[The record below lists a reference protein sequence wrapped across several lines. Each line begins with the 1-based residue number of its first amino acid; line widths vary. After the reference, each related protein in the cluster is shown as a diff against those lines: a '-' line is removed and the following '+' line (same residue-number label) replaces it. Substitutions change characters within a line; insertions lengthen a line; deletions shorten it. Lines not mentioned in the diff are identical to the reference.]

1 MNVIYAREPIETSI
15 FLAGPT
21 PRSKDVPSWRPRAL
35 ELLKEFGFKGTV
47 YVPEDRDGTV
57 QFEYY
62 DQIQWE
68 WRGLE
73 SSTVILF
80 WIPREIETMP
90 ALTTNVEFGMYAA
103 SGQVVMGRPPE
114 AQKMKYLDALAN
126 RYLIEVYDTLEMTV
140 KRSILRARGK

>member
-1 MNVIYAREPIETSI
+1 MKVIYARETIEPSI

-35 ELLKEFGFKGTV
+35 ELLEGFKGTV
-47 YVPEDRDGTV
+47 YVPEDRSGNV

-62 DQIQWE
+62 DQINWE
-68 WRGLE
+68 WHALE
-73 SSTVILF
+73 TSSVILF

-103 SGQVVMGRPPE
+103 SGKIVVGRPPE
-114 AQKMKYLDALAN
+114 AQKMKYLDALAS
-126 RYLIEVYDTLEMTV
+126 RYSIDVYDNLEMTV
-140 KRSILRARGK
+140 KQSILRARGK

>member
-1 MNVIYAREPIETSI
+1 MKVIYAREPIEPSI

-35 ELLKEFGFKGTV
+35 ELLEEYGFNGTV

-62 DQIQWE
+62 NQIAWE
-68 WRGLE
+68 WQGLE
-73 SSTVILF
+73 ASTVILF

-90 ALTTNVEFGMYAA
+90 AMTTNVEFGLYVA
-103 SGQVVMGRPPE
+103 SRRIVLGFPPE
-114 AQKMKYLDALAN
+114 AQKMKYLEALAWRHN
-126 RYLIEVYDTLEMTV
+126 VEVYNTLEATV
-140 KRSILRARGK
+140 EKTIIRAQR

>member
-1 MNVIYAREPIETSI
+1 MKVIYAREPIEPSI

-21 PRSKDVPSWRPRAL
+21 PRDANVPSWRPRAL
-35 ELLKEFGFKGTV
+35 DLLREKGFKGTV

-62 DQIQWE
+62 NQIAWE

-73 SSTVILF
+73 ASTVILF

-90 ALTTNVEFGMYAA
+90 AMTTNVEFGLYVA
-103 SGQVVMGRPPE
+103 SRRVVLGFPPE
-114 AQKMKYLDALAN
+114 AQKMKYLEALGW
-126 RYLIEVYDTLEMTV
+126 RYNIEVCSTLEATV
-140 KRSILRARGK
+140 EKTISIAER